1 MKHGIITIL
10 LLLSCGSLAEESC
23 LNVREV
29 KSKSIKTT
37 EICLKTRKGFESAN
51 GVKIWEPSCE
61 EGTES
66 CDSKQVLFDQAYI
79 QDACLRH
86 SLQQIHIQ
94 YQSELSDLG
103 PAGRSKVFVWFK
115 AFLME
120 SSIHPVR
127 PNP

>member
-1 MKHGIITIL
+1 
-10 LLLSCGSLAEESC
+10 
-23 LNVREV
+23 
-29 KSKSIKTT
+29 
-37 EICLKTRKGFESAN
+37 
-51 GVKIWEPSCE
+51 
-61 EGTES
+61 
-66 CDSKQVLFDQAYI
+66 
-79 QDACLRH
+79 LRH